1 MTSDHLE
8 HGHPHRTPC
17 TVLARVAV
25 AMAVSVAGCG
35 LAAEPADAP
44 SVPTSSETGARSSN
58 DASAATAATSNVS
71 PMPAARPTSLTIPS
85 LAVAAPIMNLD
96 LQPDGSLEVP
106 PGAEQAGWYAGAPA
120 PGELGPAIIAA
131 HVNWNGDDG
140 PFARLSE
147 LTPGGRVVVSRADG
161 THAVFA
167 VERVEQ
173 YPKARFPTERVYG
186 DIDYAGLRLITCG
199 GEFDSNAYS
208 YKDNVV
214 AYARL
219 IGTRR

>member
-1 MTSDHLE
+1 
-8 HGHPHRTPC
+8 
-17 TVLARVAV
+17 
-25 AMAVSVAGCG
+25 
-35 LAAEPADAP
+35 
-44 SVPTSSETGARSSN
+44 
-58 DASAATAATSNVS
+58 
-71 PMPAARPTSLTIPS
+71 MPAATPTSLAIPS
-85 LAVAAPIMNLD
+85 LAVAAPIMSLD

-106 PGAEQAGWYAGAPA
+106 PGAEQAGWYTGAPT
-120 PGELGPAIIAA
+120 PGEFGPAIIAA

-161 THAVFA
+161 TRAVFA

-186 DIDYAGLRLITCG
+186 DIGYAGLRLITCG